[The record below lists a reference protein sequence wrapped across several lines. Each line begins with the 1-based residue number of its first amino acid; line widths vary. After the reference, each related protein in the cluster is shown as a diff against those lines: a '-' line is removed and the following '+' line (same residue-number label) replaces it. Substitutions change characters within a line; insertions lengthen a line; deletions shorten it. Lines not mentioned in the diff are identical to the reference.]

1 MAIKDYL
8 NIKYTTLVFHTN
20 EKNRLKEIFKA
31 GKSAVNGWLQI
42 PNSFTAELMAN
53 QNWDL

>member
-1 MAIKDYL
+1 MR
-8 NIKYTTLVFHTN
+8 
-20 EKNRLKEIFKA
+20 KNRLKEIFKS

-53 QNWDL
+53 QNWDLRHPLSMLKVCFRMNN